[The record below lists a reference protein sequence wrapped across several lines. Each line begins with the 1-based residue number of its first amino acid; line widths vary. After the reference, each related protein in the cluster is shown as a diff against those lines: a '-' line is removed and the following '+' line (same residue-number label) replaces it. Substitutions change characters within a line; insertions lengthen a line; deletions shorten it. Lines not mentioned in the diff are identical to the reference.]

1 MNSRFYNL
9 LIFPILILATAPAAA
24 KDGAQSDEIG
34 RWKSQSQHVLI
45 QRDDWGIAHIR
56 GRSDADAVFGM
67 VYAEAEDDFNRIEIN
82 YLNALGRMAEAEGES
97 AIWTDLRAR
106 LFVDDADLKSRYAK
120 SPVWLRRLMQA
131 WADGLNYYL
140 ATHPDVTP
148 RVLTRFEPWMALSFT
163 EGSIGGDVERITPE
177 GLADF
182 YGKTHISPPHDDNT
196 LFKEPSGS
204 NGIAIAPSDSAN
216 GHALLLINPH
226 TSFYFRAEMKVESDQ
241 GLNAYGAATWGQ
253 FFIYQGFNT
262 HVGWMHTSSS
272 VDVVDEFAESVH
284 ERDGKLFYRYGNHEY
299 PVQSRRISIG
309 YRTAAGKVAQRSF
322 DALFTRHGPIV
333 RAQDGKWISISLM
346 YRPAEALSQSFL
358 RTKAKNLKEFQKAS
372 SFNANSSNNT
382 VFADDSGEIAL
393 LYPQFIPKRD
403 NRFDFNRPVDG
414 ADPATNWRGLESFAE
429 TPHVINPKTGW
440 LFNTNDG
447 PYSAA
452 GPDSPEEKNFPKYM
466 DTAGENPRALHALK
480 ILQEQRGFTLDGLV
494 AAAYDSY
501 LPAFAR
507 MIPTLFRSYDRL
519 DPNDARKA
527 RLADP
532 IALLR
537 GWDYRW
543 SADSAATSLA
553 VFWGEDLYRATNHD
567 PNGESQAIYEYQPI
581 YEILAGSATDQQKL
595 DALDGAIARLNRDFG
610 GWKIPW
616 GEINRFQRL
625 DDAVQSHFDDAKPS
639 IPVPFTSAE
648 WGSLAAYGAQPYPS
662 TKKYYGDFGNSF
674 VAVVEFGP
682 KVKARA
688 VMAGGES
695 GDTNSTHFRDQ
706 GSRYASGDLR
716 AVYFYEEDLKG
727 HVERHYHPGKP

>member
-1 MNSRFYNL
+1 MNFRPYYLTVF
-9 LIFPILILATAPAAA
+9 LILGLAASPAAA
-24 KDGAQSDEIG
+24 QDGTPVDEIA
-34 RWKSQSQHVLI
+34 RWQTQAQQVFI
-45 QRDDWGIAHIR
+45 QRDDWGIAHIH
-56 GRSDADAVFGM
+56 GKSDADAVFGM

-106 LFVDDADLKSRYAK
+106 LFVEDADLKSRYAK
-120 SPVWLRRLMQA
+120 SPAWLRTLMQA

-140 ATHPDVTP
+140 ATHPEVKP
-148 RVLTRFEPWMALSFT
+148 RALAHFEPWMALSFT
-163 EGSIGGDVERITPE
+163 EGSIGGDVERITSE

-182 YGKTHISPPHDDNT
+182 YGKIHILPAHAAT
-196 LFKEPSGS
+196 ALFREPSGS
-204 NGIAIAPSDSAN
+204 NGIAIAPSDSAS

-253 FFIYQGFNT
+253 FFIYQGFNA
-262 HVGWMHTSSS
+262 HAGWMHTSSS
-272 VDVVDEFAESVH
+272 VDVVDEFVENVH
-284 ERDGKLFYRYGNHEY
+284 ERNGKLFYRYGGQEL
-299 PVQSRRISIG
+299 PMQSRRITIA
-309 YRTAAGKVAQRSF
+309 YRTASGAMEHHNF

-333 RAQDGKWISISLM
+333 RTESGKWISISLM
-346 YRPAEALSQSFL
+346 YRPVEALSQSFL
-358 RTKAKNLKEFQKAS
+358 RTKANNLKEFQKAS
-372 SFNANSSNNT
+372 AFNANSSNNT
-382 VFADDSGEIAL
+382 VFADDAGEIAL

-403 NRFDFNRPVDG
+403 NRFDYNRPVDG
-414 ADPATNWRGLESFAE
+414 ADPATDWRGLDGFAE
-429 TPHVINPKTGW
+429 TPHVIDPKTGW

-452 GPDSPEEKNFPKYM
+452 GPDSPKEKDFPKYM

-507 MIPTLFRSYDRL
+507 MVPTLLQSYDRL
-519 DPNDARKA
+519 DANDPRKS
-527 RLADP
+527 RLAES
-532 IALLR
+532 IALLG

-543 SADSAATSLA
+543 SADSTATSLA
-553 VFWGEDLYRATNHD
+553 VFWGEALYRATNHD

-581 YEILAGSATDQQKL
+581 YEILAGTATDQQKL
-595 DALDGAIARLNRDFG
+595 DALEAAVARLKRDFG
-610 GWKIPW
+610 DWKTPW

-625 DDAVQSHFDDAKPS
+625 DDTVQSHFDDTKPS

-648 WGSLAAYGAQPYPS
+648 WGSLAAYGAQPYPN

-674 VAVVEFGP
+674 VAAVEFGP

-695 GDTNSTHFRDQ
+695 GDTSSAHFRDQ
-706 GSRYASGDLR
+706 GPRYASGDLR
-716 AVYFYEEDLKG
+716 AVYFYPEDLKG
-727 HVERHYHPGKP
+727 HVERRYHPGEQ